1 MGQDA
6 VSWIKQD
13 VGRIANKIARGT
25 AQVAFQELQEAHLQ
39 IMDSFY
45 SGYDPVKNYMFFYT
59 DKETNQR
66 FVGFAHGY
74 KRTNN
79 LRNGSLDP
87 IGVVPSGNHSF
98 KATIMVGSSG
108 MSDYV
113 NGSGNTIPGSFVFEQ
128 MWDKSIRGLPP
139 GYRGHVGTFEISAS
153 PAGLGI
159 SGSPNSSMEQ
169 FLSQWV
175 AIRGPE
181 VSDKIAFSV

>member
-6 VSWIKQD
+6 VGWIKQD

-39 IMDSFY
+39 IMKSFY
-45 SGYDPVKNYMFFYT
+45 SYDPVKNYTFMYK
-59 DKETNQR
+59 DKETGQQR
-66 FVGFAHGY
+66 IGYAHGY
-74 KRTNN
+74 KRTYN
-79 LRNGSLDP
+79 LRDGSLDP
-87 IGVVPSGNHSF
+87 IGVVPSGKHSF

-139 GYRGHVGTFEISAS
+139 GHRGHVGTFEISAS

-175 AIRGPE
+175 VVRGPE
-181 VSDKIAFSV
+181 VSDKIAFSL